1 MDFASITEFVT
12 NAGLAVGLAVFFVWQ
27 GKSREEALAA
37 RISDLEKFQRET
49 LLKIIE
55 ENSELLSQN
64 QSVLDRCIRLL
75 DRFEQDTMRK
85 N

>member
-1 MDFASITEFVT
+1 MDFAVVTEFIT

-27 GKSREEALAA
+27 SKSREEALSV
-37 RISDLEKFQRET
+37 RINDLEVFQRDT
-49 LLKIIE
+49 LLKIIH

-75 DRFEQDTMRK
+75 DRFEQDTARK
-85 N
+85 S